1 MPSSWCNFYSEVFTY
16 FGKVCV
22 THVKIIKMKII
33 QGQTSQNVKISIHRN
48 QPESPYDHSIQCGHI
63 SMFLKKEDHF
73 PESLLCITR
82 SSLIALREI
91 KQSLPT
97 MEKGVQ
103 KSCWRH
109 IQWTQFWKMGC
120 VLGLTEPI
128 HSPVN
133 SWHAAF
139 PMAESCRKLLCF
151 ANNM

>member
-82 SSLIALREI
+82 RSLIALREI
-91 KQSLPT
+91 KQ
-97 MEKGVQ
+97 
-103 KSCWRH
+103 
-109 IQWTQFWKMGC
+109 
-120 VLGLTEPI
+120 
-128 HSPVN
+128 
-133 SWHAAF
+133 
-139 PMAESCRKLLCF
+139 F
-151 ANNM
+151 ANNGKGGPKNLLTPYPMNTVLEDGMRVRPD